1 MKKRWFI
8 VLSVLVVV
16 SLLLGGCQTQPTAEE
31 IVAKMREVEASTD
44 DAHGVVEFSL
54 HDLGTDQDMVVEVW
68 EKKPNKIRMQLLE
81 SSDSEFVGATIVSD
95 GSQVW
100 MYFPGE
106 NRVVVGE
113 VGPDE
118 PSSPRYMLQHMDEI
132 IQRVLDASEVQLLG
146 EEEVAGTAT
155 YKLEFTP
162 KQGEEAVLP
171 PGSKA
176 TLWVDQERWVA
187 LQAHFSGGG
196 VGEGW
201 MRVRSFE
208 LNTGLADGRFQFEI
222 PEGAEVA
229 SVESK
234 RPVYLTLE
242 EALAQADFLL
252 VPSYVPEGATL
263 IEVFAV
269 DEAYVLRYDHATTS
283 FTVVQG
289 EWPDER
295 EIPLGR
301 TTEVTVRGQTATLI
315 SDEVLGTSFLAW
327 TEEGMTIVIAG
338 HISQDEILQ
347 VAESLQ

>member
-1 MKKRWFI
+1 
-8 VLSVLVVV
+8 
-16 SLLLGGCQTQPTAEE
+16 
-31 IVAKMREVEASTD
+31 
-44 DAHGVVEFSL
+44 
-54 HDLGTDQDMVVEVW
+54 
-68 EKKPNKIRMQLLE
+68 LLE
-81 SSDSEFVGATIVSD
+81 SSDREFVGATIVSD

-118 PSSPRYMLQHMDEI
+118 PSSPRYMIQHMDEI

-162 KQGEEAVLP
+162 KEGEEAVLP

-187 LQAHFSGGG
+187 LQAHFSGGAI
-196 VGEGW
+196 GEGR
-201 MRVRSFE
+201 MRVRSFD
-208 LNTGLADGRFQFEI
+208 LNTGLADDRFQFEI

-229 SVESK
+229 TVESK
-234 RPVYLTLE
+234 TPVSLTLE

-263 IEVFAV
+263 IDVFTV

-289 EWPDER
+289 EWPGER
-295 EIPLGR
+295 EIPLGQA
-301 TTEVTVRGQTATLI
+301 TEVTVRGQTATLI
-315 SDEVLGTSFLAW
+315 ADEVLDTSFLTW
-327 TEEGMTIVIAG
+327 TEDGVTITIAG
-338 HISQDEILQ
+338 RISEDEILQ

>member
-1 MKKRWFI
+1 MNRRWFV
-8 VLSVLVVV
+8 VLSVLVV
-16 SLLLGGCQTQPTAEE
+16 SSMLIGGCQTQPTAED

-54 HDLGTDQDMVVEVW
+54 HDLGMDQDMVIEVW

-118 PSSPRYMLQHMDEI
+118 PSSPRYMIQHMDEI
-132 IQRVLDASEVQLLG
+132 MQRVLDASEVRLLG
-146 EEEVAGTAT
+146 EEEIAGTAT

-162 KQGEEAVLP
+162 KEGEEAVLP
-171 PGSKA
+171 LGSKA

-187 LQAHFSGGG
+187 LQAHFSGGA

-208 LNTGLADGRFQFEI
+208 LNTGLADDRFQFEI

-234 RPVYLTLE
+234 RPVSLTLE
-242 EALAQADFLL
+242 EALGQADFLL

-263 IEVFAV
+263 IDVFTV

-289 EWPDER
+289 EWPDAR
-295 EIPLGR
+295 EIPFGR
-301 TTEVTVRGQTATLI
+301 TTEVTVRGETATLM
-315 SDEVLGTSFLAW
+315 SDAVLDTSFLTW
-327 TEEGMTIVIAG
+327 TEDGVTIVIAG